1 MKVKSRWKLYSILL
15 VVIVCIILLYI
26 YMTGADKRHESAEYI
41 EAKQSVDFRE
51 VAPIKDN
58 SMKKKLKT
66 IYDKIYKVDR
76 EDLANAKEV
85 WKRLQKVGF
94 NSDESAEL
102 ISMLIGF
109 NGDFIYF
116 KELKEQ
122 LSNPTLRDDVAAE
135 IILALSG
142 TYRGKKG
149 EAFHI
154 PSNERDREIQQAIR
168 DEIISPHG
176 KESLYMALKKLGYAE
191 SYETVMQTLQDIQ
204 NDEESLLG
212 ELPIYRLK
220 LKYIGMEDKKDDAKT
235 VIDEIS
241 KLDAKKQK
249 KLMYALPKFG
259 YSVGVIGDEELTQK
273 YISVIKNNMPK
284 AYQSVDRDKI
294 REKAVEK
301 VKQDSDFMEIYNTMT
316 DRDQAYYM
324 MRDYVQQEYE
334 KMESEDEAINNNYL
348 RMDAYK
354 AIARALSPDPGD
366 YLIGYKRA
374 FFSTDDWDE
383 KLEYLGDFWN
393 QVHEYGEDD
402 VKEQFL
408 SDKEIKSAL
417 EEGLRE
423 SNMSRENIEGIKD
436 FLKDFH

>member
-1 MKVKSRWKLYSILL
+1 MFSTLFI
-15 VVIVCIILLYI
+15 VIVTIAIVYI
-26 YMTGADKRHESAEYI
+26 YATGRDKRCVSAEYT
-41 EAKQSVDFRE
+41 EAKQSMDFRE
-51 VAPIKDN
+51 IKPIKAKG
-58 SMKKKLKT
+58 MKKKLQS
-66 IYDKIYKVDR
+66 IYDKVFTVDR
-76 EDLANAKEV
+76 EDLTNAKQV
-85 WKRLQKVGF
+85 WERLQKVGF
-94 NSDESAEL
+94 NSDESAGL
-102 ISMLIGF
+102 IDMLIGF

-122 LSNPTLRDDVAAE
+122 LSDPTLRDDVAAE

-142 TYRGKKG
+142 TYRGQNGAK
-149 EAFHI
+149 FHI

-168 DEIISPHG
+168 EEIASPHG

-204 NDEESLLG
+204 DDEGSLLG

-220 LKYIGMEDKKDDAKT
+220 LKYIGMENKKDDAKT
-235 VIDEIS
+235 LVDEIA
-241 KLDAKKQK
+241 KLDVEIQK
-249 KLMYALPKFG
+249 KLMGSLSKFG

-273 YISVIKNNMPK
+273 YISVIKNSMPK
-284 AYQSVDRDKI
+284 VYQPVDHDEI
-294 REKAVEK
+294 YQKAIEK
-301 VKQDSDFMEIYNTMT
+301 VKQDSRFMEIYNTMN
-316 DRDQAYYM
+316 DRDQAYDM
-324 MRDYVQQEYE
+324 MRNYIQSEYE
-334 KMESEDEAINNNYL
+334 DMESEDEDVNNNYL
-348 RMDAYK
+348 RQDAFQ

-374 FFSTDDWDE
+374 FFSTNDWDE
-383 KLEYLGDFWN
+383 KLEYLNDFWN

-408 SDKEIKSAL
+408 LDKEIKSAL

-423 SNMSRENIEGIKD
+423 ANMSHENLEEIKE